1 MKKLQAEQKV
11 FFAVLGGLRTSV
23 SELGQIVPAVATLK
37 SEMESL
43 ISKAKVDVTRNL
55 VLGDRATRDENLKI
69 WEQLSKSQD

>member
-1 MKKLQAEQKV
+1 M
-11 FFAVLGGLRTSV
+11 

-69 WEQLSKSQD
+69 